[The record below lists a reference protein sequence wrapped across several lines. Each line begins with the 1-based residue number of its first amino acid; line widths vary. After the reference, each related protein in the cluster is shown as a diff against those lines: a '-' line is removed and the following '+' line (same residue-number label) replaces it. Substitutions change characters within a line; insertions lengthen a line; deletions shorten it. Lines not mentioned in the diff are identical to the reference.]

1 MANHRAPRHS
11 ASRTGTTDGAP
22 VAPAVPV
29 AAPATVAGKRRA
41 VKPSRVARTRTRQD
55 QTPQLSPVV
64 PVVPAARAARVTPRP
79 STARAAQRTNPFSL
93 LPSAPTVVGAAALV
107 IAAAGAVT
115 VTQPTDEV
123 AAAASVPAKSY
134 TPASALTGV
143 SAATSSLELDSRQQA
158 VSRDSERAALADAT
172 DEKLQEAVEAQ
183 AEERNAA
190 LAQLAASAEKYAGE
204 IAANAWR
211 LPLAGYRLTARFGY
225 SSSLWSTT
233 HTGLDFAAPSG
244 TPVVAVANGVITSAS
259 YDGSYGNKIVLQLED
274 GTEVWYAH
282 LTGFNVGVGES
293 VVGGQ
298 QIGTVGSTGNSTGPH
313 LHLEVRPGAGDPV
326 DPYAA
331 LLARGLAP

>member
-22 VAPAVPV
+22 VAPTVPV
-29 AAPATVAGKRRA
+29 ATPATVAGKRRA
-41 VKPSRVARTRTRQD
+41 EKPSRTARTRSRKA
-55 QTPQLSPVV
+55 QTPRISPVV
-64 PVVPAARAARVTPRP
+64 APVATPVAARSVRP
-79 STARAAQRTNPFSL
+79 TAVRRNPFAL

-115 VTQPTDEV
+115 IDQPTGEV
-123 AAAASVPAKSY
+123 AAAASTPTKSF

-143 SAATSSLELDSRQQA
+143 SAATSSLALDSREQA

-190 LAQLAASAEKYAGE
+190 LAQLAASAERYAGE

-244 TPVVAVANGVITSAS
+244 TPVVAVANGVITSAG

-274 GTEVWYAH
+274 GTELWYAH
-282 LTGFNVGVGES
+282 LTGFTAGVGET

-313 LHLEVRPGAGDPV
+313 LHFEVRPGAGDPV

>member
-1 MANHRAPRHS
+1 M
-11 ASRTGTTDGAP
+11 
-22 VAPAVPV
+22 
-29 AAPATVAGKRRA
+29 
-41 VKPSRVARTRTRQD
+41 
-55 QTPQLSPVV
+55 
-64 PVVPAARAARVTPRP
+64 
-79 STARAAQRTNPFSL
+79 
-93 LPSAPTVVGAAALV
+93 
-107 IAAAGAVT
+107 
-115 VTQPTDEV
+115 
-123 AAAASVPAKSY
+123 
-134 TPASALTGV
+134 
-143 SAATSSLELDSRQQA
+143 
-158 VSRDSERAALADAT
+158 
-172 DEKLQEAVEAQ
+172 
-183 AEERNAA
+183 
-190 LAQLAASAEKYAGE
+190 
-204 IAANAWR
+204 
-211 LPLAGYRLTARFGY
+211 
-225 SSSLWSTT
+225 WSTT